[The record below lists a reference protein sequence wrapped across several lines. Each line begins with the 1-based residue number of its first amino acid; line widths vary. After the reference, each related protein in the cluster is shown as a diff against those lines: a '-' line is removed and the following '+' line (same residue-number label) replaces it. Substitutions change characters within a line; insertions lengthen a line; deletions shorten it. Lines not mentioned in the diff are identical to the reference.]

1 MVSNSE
7 KLSKWAILSLQEPTL
22 LDSVKLAYVCDG
34 GNQAFL
40 VTKDDDVFTI
50 GTSTYVPYYI
60 TYGYMYATSVYIIA
74 CLPFSQSWTTCNIA
88 IIHYMH
94 ASMCIMHNII

>member
-7 KLSKWAILSLQEPTL
+7 KLSKWAILSVQDPTFL
-22 LDSVKLAYVCDG
+22 ESVKLAYVCDS

-50 GTSTYVPYYI
+50 GT
-60 TYGYMYATSVYIIA
+60 IIKE
-74 CLPFSQSWTTCNIA
+74 FNKTIRKEV
-88 IIHYMH
+88 HM
-94 ASMCIMHNII
+94 

>member
-7 KLSKWAILSLQEPTL
+7 KLSKWAILSLQEPTF
-22 LDSVKLAYVCDG
+22 LDSVKLAYVCDS

-50 GTSTYVPYYI
+50 GTNTYPLHI
-60 TYGYMYATSVYIIA
+60 CMYVYFIIYTW
-74 CLPFSQSWTTCNIA
+74 LHMYTCMLLSILG
-88 IIHYMH
+88 IL
-94 ASMCIMHNII
+94 CILGIGDSFILGILGILL

>member
-1 MVSNSE
+1 MASNSE
-7 KLSKWAILSLQEPTL
+7 KLSKWAILSLQEPTF

-50 GTSTYVPYYI
+50 GTSTYIRYYI
-60 TYGYMYATSVYIIA
+60 TLYYIRLHVCYFCVRMLVRVGPLA
-74 CLPFSQSWTTCNIA
+74 V
-88 IIHYMH
+88 
-94 ASMCIMHNII
+94 